1 MLSAGDCLVKRV
13 RVLVA
18 NHPRLMRELV
28 MATIAD
34 QPDIEVV
41 GEVQNESD
49 LTDIVGQVQPDVLII
64 AINKYF
70 YTILGNRDDGRIQ
83 VISSDLRLFGN
94 WSDLAALPALP
105 DQSSGLEIPLAV
117 LKDLGSDLAADLF
130 LASEIPPGTGLGS
143 SASVCVNL
151 LKVLTT
157 YLRSPL
163 SKYDLAERAYNV
175 TRLGLKRHV
184 GKQDEYAAAF
194 GGLNYIRFSSDGT
207 TQVEPLQL
215 DPGVLSA
222 LQSNLMLFFT
232 GAAHHSWDILADQEK
247 STRLPDGPAVE
258 ALHQVKEAAALMK
271 EALLCGNLEHFG
283 HLLDDAWQAKKRISH
298 RISSPRIDHLYGLA
312 CASGALGGKIT
323 GAGGGGFLLLYS
335 EPECQAAVRSALQR
349 EGVQEMAFAF
359 DGQGA
364 QVIVNDP
371 FIDHDEHS
379 GTRWTFMP
387 LSSAATV

>member
-1 MLSAGDCLVKRV
+1 MLIGRSPV
-13 RVLVA
+13 RISFGGGGTDLPSYYEQFGGAVLS
-18 NHPRLMRELV
+18 
-28 MATIAD
+28 T
-34 QPDIEVV
+34 
-41 GEVQNESD
+41 
-49 LTDIVGQVQPDVLII
+49 

-70 YTILGNRDDGRIQ
+70 YTILGNRGDGRIQ

-94 WSDLAALPALP
+94 WSDLTALPALP
-105 DQSSGLEIPLAV
+105 DKSSGLEIPLAV
-117 LKDLGSDLAADLF
+117 LKDLGADLAADLF

-157 YLRSPL
+157 HLRCPL
-163 SKYDLAERAYNV
+163 SKYDLAERAFNI
-175 TRLGLKRHV
+175 TRFGLKRHV

-194 GGLNYIRFSSDGT
+194 GGLNYIRFSRDGA

-247 STRLPDGPAVE
+247 STRMPDGPAVE

-271 EALLCGNLEHFG
+271 EALLCGDLEHFG
-283 HLLDDAWQAKKRISH
+283 HLLDDAWQAKKRISQ
-298 RISSPRIDHLYGLA
+298 RISSPRIDQLYGIA
-312 CASGALGGKIT
+312 REYGALGGKIT

-335 EPECQAAVRSALQR
+335 EPSFQAAVRSALQG

-359 DGQGA
+359 DAQGA

-371 FIDHDEHS
+371 FIDHDEHA
-379 GTRWTFMP
+379 GTRWTFLP
-387 LSSAATV
+387 LSSSSAATV